1 MQSPFNSNAHIVVK
15 QRRSGTPLFALALL
29 LVSVTSSDV
38 SPQAVKGVVTMGT
51 TGLVVRGGGVILL
64 DMGGRV
70 RNATLSDSA
79 GNYLVAAPAP
89 GDYKLRVQG
98 ATGVP
103 QVETKAVNLVAGS
116 VAELNVTLP
125 APATTLDTVRV
136 TSTRKLN
143 APPGNPTKYD
153 DFYRR
158 KELGFGSFLTKEDIA
173 KTGMNQT
180 ADIIRK
186 IPGML
191 VNHEGTTVKIQSKRC
206 DGGTIPGTGEGGRYA
221 KPDRKL
227 EPMLFIDG
235 ARVRDIGSIAD
246 VVPAQIEAIEVYQ
259 GASQVPAE
267 AKGDA
272 CAAIFIWLKQ

>member
-1 MQSPFNSNAHIVVK
+1 MRPLNGNAATAVSRHRLPTVLVV
-15 QRRSGTPLFALALL
+15 FVLL
-29 LVSVTSSDV
+29 SAMPTSKA

-51 TGLVVRGGGVILL
+51 AGLVVRGGGVILL
-64 DMGGRV
+64 DMTGRV

-79 GNYLVAAPAP
+79 GNYIVAAPVP
-89 GDYKLRVQG
+89 GDYRLRVQG
-98 ATGVP
+98 ANGVP
-103 QVETKAVNLVAGS
+103 QVETKALSLVAGA
-116 VAELNVTLP
+116 VAEVNVTLP
-125 APATTLDTVRV
+125 APATTLDTIRV
-136 TSTRKLN
+136 TSTRRLD

-158 KELGFGSFLTKEDIA
+158 RELGFGSFLTKEDIE

-191 VNHEGTTVKIQSKRC
+191 VNHEGTTLRVQSKRC
-206 DGGTIPGTGEGGRYA
+206 GGGSIPGTGEGGRYA
-221 KPDRKL
+221 KPDPKL
-227 EPMLFIDG
+227 DPMLFIDG
-235 ARVRDIGSIAD
+235 YRVRDMGSLAD